1 MPPAAFLVFPGL
13 EHYKP
18 STTSS
23 LHSQGGGLHGP
34 PFLFLEDD
42 LPLNEGL
49 EARITAAIQPTL
61 TAMGYEIVRVQIQG
75 KQTPTVQI
83 MADRADGALI
93 GVEDCEAIS
102 HAVGAVLD
110 VDDPFTGEWNLEVSS
125 AGIDRPLT
133 RTKDWLR
140 FAGHVAT
147 AEMSIPFEGRRR
159 FRGVILGADEE
170 TARLRLEDGQDVALP
185 RADMRRAKLVL
196 TDELIAATAA
206 DAARAR
212 GDNQAPDEDD
222 GASPFAKRN

>member
-1 MPPAAFLVFPGL
+1 M
-13 EHYKP
+13 
-18 STTSS
+18 
-23 LHSQGGGLHGP
+23 
-34 PFLFLEDD
+34 FLEDD
-42 LPLNEGL
+42 SPVHESL
-49 EARITAAIQPTL
+49 EARIAASIEPTL
-61 TAMGYEIVRVQIQG
+61 TAMGYEIVRVLIQG

-83 MADRADGALI
+83 MADRADGRMI

-110 VDDPFTGEWNLEVSS
+110 VDDPFPGEWNLEVSS

-133 RTKDWLR
+133 RTKDWQR

-159 FRGVILGADEE
+159 FRGIILGVDEAV
-170 TARLRLEDGQDVALP
+170 ARLRLEDGTDVALP

-206 DAARAR
+206 DAARSR
-212 GDNQAPDEDD
+212 GEDD
-222 GASPFAKRN
+222 TPAADEGDSPFAKRN